1 MDFDAT
7 IDIIIKDLREI
18 GEIVDDLKK
27 YPSVPRLQIE
37 LAKSKCRSA
46 EEIIV
51 LLKSH
56 KPELKQEAAEEPQI
70 VKDPE
75 PEQAPLI
82 QLSDEATSE
91 ASVISVIEPVV
102 AASEKER
109 HEDIADQFRL
119 KQKSALSEMI
129 GLNDRFLFI
138 SGVFGGNTGA
148 YEEALVKLGKAENLP
163 DAKAI
168 IMSFT
173 GDDLENE
180 AVNQLL
186 ELVKRKLPADE

>member
-51 LLKSH
+51 LLKSY
-56 KPELKQEAAEEPQI
+56 KPELIQKAVEEPQI
-70 VKDPE
+70 IKDPE
-75 PEQAPLI
+75 PEPVSLI
-82 QLSDEATSE
+82 QLSDEAASE
-91 ASVISVIEPVV
+91 SSVVPVTEPVV
-102 AASEKER
+102 AVPEKER

-119 KQKSALSEMI
+119 KQKSALAEMI

-138 SGVFGGNTGA
+138 SGIFGGNTSA

-168 IMSFT
+168 IMSYT
-173 GDDLENE
+173 GESE
-180 AVNQLL
+180 ETEEVIHLL
-186 ELVKRKLPADE
+186 EIVKRKLP

>member
-27 YPSVPRLQIE
+27 YPAVPRLQIE

-46 EEIIV
+46 EEIV
-51 LLKSH
+51 SLLKAY
-56 KPELKQEAAEEPQI
+56 KPEQKQSPVKEPELP
-70 VKDPE
+70 KEPE
-75 PEQAPLI
+75 PEHVSLI
-82 QLSDEATSE
+82 EISDEATSE
-91 ASVISVIEPVV
+91 ISDVPVIEV
-102 AASEKER
+102 APAAPEKDK

-119 KQKSALSEMI
+119 KQKSPFSEMI

-138 SGVFGGNTGA
+138 NGIFAGNTGA
-148 YEEALVKLGKAENLP
+148 YEEALTKLGKAESLP

-168 IMSFT
+168 IMSYT
-173 GDDLENE
+173 GESE
-180 AVNQLL
+180 ETEEVIQLL
-186 ELVKRKLPADE
+186 EIVKRKLP